1 MSNEY
6 KVNVFI
12 EIAKNSHIKYEY
24 DKEKKALI
32 CDRILHTPF
41 KYQFNYGF
49 IPETLSNDGD
59 PIDAVV
65 VMEDELVPGC
75 YIDCKILGCLETRD
89 DAGDDPKLILCPT
102 SKVDPRYKNIND
114 LSDLDD
120 LTLEK
125 IKYFFSHYKD
135 LENKAVHVGKFVD
148 RIEAIV
154 IYELSRTRDGNLTC
168 FKNGNGFSMWEKHEG
183 HN

>member
-1 MSNEY
+1 MSGEY

-24 DKEKKALI
+24 DKERKALI

-49 IPETLSNDGD
+49 VPDTLSDDGD
-59 PIDAVV
+59 PLDAVV

-75 YIDCKILGCLETRD
+75 YIECKILGYLQTHD
-89 DAGDDPKLILCPT
+89 DAGNDPKLILCPT
-102 SKVDPRYKNIND
+102 TKIDPRYKNIND
-114 LSDLDD
+114 LEDLDD

-125 IKYFFSHYKD
+125 IKYFFTHYKD
-135 LENKAVHVGKFVD
+135 LENKVVKVGNFLGK
-148 RIEAIV
+148 REALD
-154 IYELSRTRDGNLTC
+154 IYNSSIQSKTRADACDDELL
-168 FKNGNGFSMWEKHEG
+168 EKHHG
-183 HN
+183 HY